1 MGIVFSFLEGRKTT
15 EFMGSVMA
23 VSFIFSSGFV
33 KSVGKMLLKSYAV
46 SEFWMPLAT
55 GLIFL
60 LPVLFFIFLLEQ
72 VPDPAKKILPP
83 LRTKTDD
90 GR

>member
-1 MGIVFSFLEGRKTT
+1 
-15 EFMGSVMA
+15 
-23 VSFIFSSGFV
+23 
-33 KSVGKMLLKSYAV
+33 
-46 SEFWMPLAT
+46 MPVIT

-60 LPVLFFIFLLEQ
+60 VPMLIFIFLLEQ